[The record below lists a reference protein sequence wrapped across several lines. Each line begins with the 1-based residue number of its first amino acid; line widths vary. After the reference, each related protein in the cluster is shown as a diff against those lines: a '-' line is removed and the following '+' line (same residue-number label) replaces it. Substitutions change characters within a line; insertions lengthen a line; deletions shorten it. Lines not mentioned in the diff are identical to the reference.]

1 MGSLTSSP
9 KVPTPTSTVVYVPT
23 PTATTAVTTTTAT
36 NAAES
41 AASAQDNAAQSRVE
55 NLLTRNRGR
64 FGTVSGGFRGFLTQT
79 PDSVN
84 KRKTLL
90 GE

>member
-9 KVPTPTSTVVYVPT
+9 KVPTPTPTVVYVPAST
-23 PTATTAVTTTTAT
+23 TALTTNATATTATE
-36 NAAES
+36 AA
-41 AASAQDNAAQSRVE
+41 AGAQDNAAQSRVE

-64 FGTVSGGFRGFLTQT
+64 FGTVSGGFRGFLAQT
-79 PDSVN
+79 LESVN